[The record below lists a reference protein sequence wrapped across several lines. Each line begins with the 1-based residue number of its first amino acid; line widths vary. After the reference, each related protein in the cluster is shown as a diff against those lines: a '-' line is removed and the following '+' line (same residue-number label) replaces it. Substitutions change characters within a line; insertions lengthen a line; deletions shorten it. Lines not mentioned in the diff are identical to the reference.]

1 MVCIAL
7 IGRRRI
13 FNVERDGIRRGLRVS
28 LLARA
33 EKRLRYRL
41 LPDPCA
47 RAGPVHTEPSRG
59 KSRHCRTQSVLPPAT
74 GISSLYFFQV
84 LIQLLSKPN
93 LKSFPKYASA
103 KQRMEIRAAA
113 QGRTAAGRFVL
124 LAVLLPVC
132 CRAATERLRYTIPE
146 EMGRGSLVG
155 PLARDLGLSPAELPA
170 RKLRIVS
177 GNDEQYF
184 SLEEGNTNLRVKERI
199 DREDICGAVSPC
211 VLSVEAVV
219 ENPFNIFHV
228 SVTVEDINDNAPQ
241 FDREVVAIEMI
252 ETTPPGARFPL
263 GVGRDP
269 DIGVNSLKS
278 YQLTTNPLFSLEVKE
293 RPDGTK
299 QPELVLEKSLDR
311 EKQINHHLILTAV
324 DGGNP
329 VRSGTTQVKI
339 NVTDAN
345 DNPPVFTKEIY
356 KVRLMENLPEGSL
369 AFQVKATDGDEG
381 TNAEISYSFSEIA
394 NSARQLFALDSRTGD
409 VKVTGLLDY
418 EEGKYYEATVEGK
431 DGGGLR
437 AHAKVH
443 IDIVDVNDNAPPL
456 SLLPILNPI
465 PEDSVPSTVVAVLN
479 VRDRDSGDNGA
490 VSCNVDEDL
499 PFRLE
504 RSSENTYKLITG
516 SALDREQVSTYN
528 ITITAKDRGRPAL
541 WSSAALVLEVS
552 DVNDNAPVFE
562 EAAYSAYVAENNAAG
577 AEVLRVRAW
586 DADAGANGRV

>member
-1 MVCIAL
+1 
-7 IGRRRI
+7 
-13 FNVERDGIRRGLRVS
+13 
-28 LLARA
+28 
-33 EKRLRYRL
+33 
-41 LPDPCA
+41 
-47 RAGPVHTEPSRG
+47 
-59 KSRHCRTQSVLPPAT
+59 
-74 GISSLYFFQV
+74 
-84 LIQLLSKPN
+84 
-93 LKSFPKYASA
+93 
-103 KQRMEIRAAA
+103 
-113 QGRTAAGRFVL
+113 
-124 LAVLLPVC
+124 
-132 CRAATERLRYTIPE
+132 
-146 EMGRGSLVG
+146 MGRGSLVG

-339 NVTDAN
+339 NVTD
-345 DNPPVFTKEIY
+345 
-356 KVRLMENLPEGSL
+356 
-369 AFQVKATDGDEG
+369 
-381 TNAEISYSFSEIA
+381 
-394 NSARQLFALDSRTGD
+394 
-409 VKVTGLLDY
+409 
-418 EEGKYYEATVEGK
+418 
-431 DGGGLR
+431 
-437 AHAKVH
+437 
-443 IDIVDVNDNAPPL
+443 
-456 SLLPILNPI
+456 
-465 PEDSVPSTVVAVLN
+465 
-479 VRDRDSGDNGA
+479 
-490 VSCNVDEDL
+490 
-499 PFRLE
+499 
-504 RSSENTYKLITG
+504 
-516 SALDREQVSTYN
+516 
-528 ITITAKDRGRPAL
+528 
-541 WSSAALVLEVS
+541 
-552 DVNDNAPVFE
+552 
-562 EAAYSAYVAENNAAG
+562 
-577 AEVLRVRAW
+577 
-586 DADAGANGRV
+586 